1 MAVGLGQRFLMKIV
15 KNESMRT
22 DPPEIYGWR
31 VFFLASSAC
40 FGGMLFGWDIGTIG
54 GVIVMP
60 AFTKAY
66 HIDNLGKTAAANLLS
81 NIVSTLQAGCFFGS
95 LIAYYVADRW
105 GRKPALLIAAGI
117 TILGVVIQCAS
128 HGHISALYV
137 GRLIA
142 GLGVGAAS
150 MLTPL
155 YVSENAPRAIR
166 GALTG
171 MYQLFIATGTML
183 SFWINYGSLLHL
195 KGDAPWIVS
204 LALQMLPAILLF
216 LGIALCHESPRWL
229 ARQDNWEKATAV
241 LSKVSNLPPDHP
253 YIRMELEEMSEQLE
267 NERRLIGG
275 AGFFDLMKEMWTISG
290 NRNRALISI
299 GLMICQQMTGTN
311 AINYYAPTIFLNL
324 GVNSTTAGLFAT
336 GIYGIV
342 KMATC
347 AVFLL
352 VAADSLGRR
361 KSLLWT
367 SIAQGCAM
375 FVIGFYVRFD
385 PPLKGAIIPPVGY
398 FALTCIY
405 LFAGFFQFGWGPCCW
420 IIVSEIP
427 AARLRALNVAIA
439 AATQWLFN
447 FVVAKAVPT
456 MLVTVGRAGY
466 GTYFTFG
473 SFCFSMFFFVWFLIP
488 ETKGLSLEKM
498 DSLFGITEL
507 VHKDVESNAGSVHRD
522 THTID
527 EKAAVDIP
535 EIADSGTGG
544 DENLRKR
551 EVQRKECVELAGV
564 SSIQVLSPEIWRDNG
579 GEEKEMGLRGGVGSA
594 RALTPTGHF
603 VGKEKEKDK
612 SETGSVS
619 DQMGYYC

>member
-1 MAVGLGQRFLMKIV
+1 MAVGLGQRFLMKTV
-15 KNESMRT
+15 KNESMKT
-22 DPPEIYGWR
+22 PEIYGWR
-31 VFFLASSAC
+31 VFFLACSAC
-40 FGGMLFGWDIGTIG
+40 FGGMLFGW
-54 GVIVMP
+54 V
-60 AFTKAY
+60 
-66 HIDNLGKTAAANLLS
+66 
-81 NIVSTLQAGCFFGS
+81 VSTLQAGCFFGS
-95 LIAYYVADRW
+95 LSAYYVADRW
-105 GRKPALLIAAGI
+105 GRKPALLTAAGV
-117 TILGVVIQCAS
+117 TILGVILQCAS

-137 GRLIA
+137 GRLVA

-183 SFWINYGSLLHL
+183 SFWINYGALLHL

-204 LALQMLPAILLF
+204 LALQMLPAIFLF
-216 LGIALCHESPRWL
+216 IGIALCHESPRWL
-229 ARQDNWEKATAV
+229 ARQDNWEKATVV

-275 AGFFDLMKEMWTISG
+275 ATFLDLMKEMWTIAG

-299 GLMICQQMTGTN
+299 CLMICQQMTGTN
-311 AINYYAPTIFLNL
+311 AINYYAPKIFGNL
-324 GVNSTTAGLFAT
+324 GIDSTTSGLFAT
-336 GIYGIV
+336 GVYGIV

-385 PPLKGAIIPPVGY
+385 PPLKGAVIPPVGY

-427 AARLRALNVAIA
+427 TARLRALNVAIA

-466 GTYFTFG
+466 GTYFIFG

-498 DSLFGITEL
+498 DDLFGVTDL
-507 VHKDVESNAGSVHRD
+507 VHKVDVESNAGSVHRG
-522 THTID
+522 TNSEKPAATIPD
-527 EKAAVDIP
+527 APTLVTNTVADPEDGLGKKDIATTTT
-535 EIADSGTGG
+535 EGREHDG
-544 DENLRKR
+544 DASLVPRREPKTSEN
-551 EVQRKECVELAGV
+551 
-564 SSIQVLSPEIWRDNG
+564 SPEIMTAED
-579 GEEKEMGLRGGVGSA
+579 KEIGLRGGAGSA
-594 RALTPTGHF
+594 RALGM
-603 VGKEKEKDK
+603 
-612 SETGSVS
+612 
-619 DQMGYYC
+619 MGTASHLDF

>member
-31 VFFLASSAC
+31 VFFLACSAC

-60 AFTKAY
+60 AFTKKY
-66 HIDNLGKTAAANLLS
+66 HIDTLSSVAQANLAS

-95 LIAYYVADRW
+95 LGSYYIADRW
-105 GRKPALLIAAGI
+105 GRKPALLLAAGI
-117 TILGVVIQCAS
+117 TILGVIIQCAS
-128 HGHISALYV
+128 DGHISALYV
-137 GRLIA
+137 GRLVG

-183 SFWINYGSLLHL
+183 SFWINYGALLHL
-195 KGDAPWIVS
+195 KGDTAWIVS
-204 LALQMLPAILLF
+204 LALQMLPAIFLF
-216 LGIALCHESPRWL
+216 VGIFLCHESPRWL

-253 YIRMELEEMSEQLE
+253 YVRMELEEMAEQLE

-275 AGFFDLMKEMWTISG
+275 ASFLDLMKEMWTIKG

-311 AINYYAPTIFLNL
+311 AINYYAPKIFLNL
-324 GVNSTTAGLFAT
+324 GIDSTTSGLFAT
-336 GIYGIV
+336 GVYGIV

-347 AVFLL
+347 AAFLL
-352 VAADSLGRR
+352 LAADSLGRR

-385 PPLKGAIIPPVGY
+385 PPLKGAVIPPVGY

-427 AARLRALNVAIA
+427 TARLRALNVAIA

-466 GTYFTFG
+466 GTYFIFG
-473 SFCFSMFFFVWFLIP
+473 TFCFSMFFFVWFLIP

-498 DSLFGITEL
+498 DDLFGVTAMA
-507 VHKDVESNAGSVHRD
+507 HKGDVESNTGSLRGGPGTNVN
-522 THTID
+522 TNN
-527 EKAAVDIP
+527 EKAAATIP
-535 EIADSGTGG
+535 DVEAGND
-544 DENLRKR
+544 NLRKR
-551 EVQRKECVELAGV
+551 EVTNTTTEEEHIEHAGAPKA
-564 SSIQVLSPEIWRDNG
+564 QVQN
-579 GEEKEMGLRGGVGSA
+579 
-594 RALTPTGHF
+594 
-603 VGKEKEKDK
+603 
-612 SETGSVS
+612 
-619 DQMGYYC
+619 

>member
-1 MAVGLGQRFLMKIV
+1 MAIGLGQRFLMKVV
-15 KNESMRT
+15 KNESMKT

-31 VFFLASSAC
+31 VFFLACS
-40 FGGMLFGWDIGTIG
+40 GMWIDSGEQEDERRLQYT
-54 GVIVMP
+54 
-60 AFTKAY
+60 AY
-66 HIDNLGKTAAANLLS
+66 HIDKLSPTAQANLLS

-95 LIAYYVADRW
+95 LFAYYIADRW
-105 GRKPALLIAAGI
+105 GRKPALLIAAMI
-117 TILGVVIQCAS
+117 TILGVIIQCAS
-128 HGHISALYV
+128 NGHISALYV
-137 GRLIA
+137 GRLVS

-183 SFWINYGSLLHL
+183 SFWINYGALLHL
-195 KGDAPWIVS
+195 KGDAPWIGNLRLFSVVS
-204 LALQMLPAILLF
+204 LALQMLPAIFLF

-229 ARQDNWEKATAV
+229 ARKDNWEKATAV

-253 YIRMELEEMSEQLE
+253 YIRMELEEMSSQLE
-267 NERRLIGG
+267 NERRLING
-275 AGFFDLMKEMWTISG
+275 ATFLDLMKEMWTIRG

-311 AINYYAPTIFLNL
+311 AINYYAPKIFHNL
-324 GVNSTTAGLFAT
+324 GVNSTTSGLFAT

-347 AVFLL
+347 ALFLL

-367 SIAQGCAM
+367 SIAQGAAM
-375 FVIGFYVRFD
+375 FVLGFYVRFD
-385 PPLKGAIIPPVGY
+385 PPVKGAAIPPVGF

-427 AARLRALNVAIA
+427 TARLRALNVAIA
-439 AATQWLFN
+439 ASTQWLFN

-466 GTYFTFG
+466 GTYFIFG
-473 SFCFSMFFFVWFLIP
+473 TFCFSMFFFVYFLIP

-498 DSLFGITEL
+498 DTLFGITEL
-507 VHKDVESNAGSVHRD
+507 VLLKGDLETNLGSGNVNVRG
-522 THTID
+522 TGA
-527 EKAAVDIP
+527 EKNLMPVGGVGKQTPATANMTLPEIP
-535 EIADSGTGG
+535 EINDGG
-544 DENLRKR
+544 NN
-551 EVQRKECVELAGV
+551 VSAAG
-564 SSIQVLSPEIWRDNG
+564 RDG
-579 GEEKEMGLRGGVGSA
+579 
-594 RALTPTGHF
+594 
-603 VGKEKEKDK
+603 KDK
-612 SETGSVS
+612 
-619 DQMGYYC
+619 

>member
-1 MAVGLGQRFLMKIV
+1 MGLGVKILQKIV
-15 KNESMRT
+15 KNESMKT

-31 VFFLASSAC
+31 VFFLAASAC

-60 AFTKAY
+60 AFETKY
-66 HIDNLGKTAAANLLS
+66 HIDKLGPKAAADLLA

-95 LIAYYVADRW
+95 LFAYWVADKW
-105 GRKPALLIAAGI
+105 GRKPALLTAAAI
-117 TILGVVIQCAS
+117 TIAGVILQCGSSGYIAV
-128 HGHISALYV
+128 LYV
-137 GRLIA
+137 GRLVS

-183 SFWINYGSLLHL
+183 SFWINYGALLHL
-195 KGDAPWIVS
+195 PGDSVWIVPLACQMIPGIFLFVG
-204 LALQMLPAILLF
+204 LAL
-216 LGIALCHESPRWL
+216 CNESPRWL
-229 ARQDNWEKATAV
+229 ARQDNWEKAIAV
-241 LSKVSNLPPDHP
+241 LSKVSNLPRDHP
-253 YIRMELEEMSEQLE
+253 YIRMEIEEMREQLE

-275 AGFFDLMKEMWTISG
+275 AGFVDLMKEMWLVAG
-290 NRNRALISI
+290 NRKRALISI
-299 GLMICQQMTGTN
+299 ALMICQQMTGTN
-311 AINYYAPTIFLNL
+311 AINYYAPTIFNNL
-324 GVNSTTAGLFAT
+324 GIKGPTAGLFAT

-347 AVFLL
+347 ATFLL

-361 KSLLWT
+361 RSLLWT

-385 PPLKGAIIPPVGY
+385 PPIKGAVIPPVGY

-427 AARLRALNVAIA
+427 TARLRALNVAIA

-466 GTYFTFG
+466 GTYFIFG
-473 SFCFSMFFFVWFLIP
+473 TFCFSMFFFVWFIIP
-488 ETKGLSLEKM
+488 ETKGVSLEKM
-498 DSLFGITEL
+498 DELFGNPDLLHQKHDEESQNGSMHRAAAMAPGEKKNEHH
-507 VHKDVESNAGSVHRD
+507 VAEVE
-522 THTID
+522 
-527 EKAAVDIP
+527 E
-535 EIADSGTGG
+535 
-544 DENLRKR
+544 R
-551 EVQRKECVELAGV
+551 EVARGDNIGRVGGTAGDD
-564 SSIQVLSPEIWRDNG
+564 IED
-579 GEEKEMGLRGGVGSA
+579 MGR
-594 RALTPTGHF
+594 R
-603 VGKEKEKDK
+603 
-612 SETGSVS
+612 
-619 DQMGYYC
+619 